1 MYYIDIRDIGDT
13 VTRLVQSECIKVWDV
28 DEKWKTLYVW
38 QKFGKNDFE
47 AKQRSSLHF

>member
-1 MYYIDIRDIGDT
+1 MYIDIKDIGDPGM
-13 VTRLVQSECIKVWDV
+13 QECIKVWDV